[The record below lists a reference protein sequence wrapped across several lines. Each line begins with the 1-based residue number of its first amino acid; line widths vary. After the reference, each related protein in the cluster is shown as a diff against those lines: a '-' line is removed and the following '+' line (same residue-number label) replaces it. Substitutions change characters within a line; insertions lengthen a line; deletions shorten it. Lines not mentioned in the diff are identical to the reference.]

1 MNEFFRAFQNYQ
13 AKNRNLSCEVSFKNN
28 MCKIIVKN
36 DSKVVITCQSAS
48 PYNAANLAYNQ
59 LIVHKEDLR

>member
-48 PYNAANLAYNQ
+48 PYNAASLAYNK
-59 LIVHKEDLR
+59 LITHREELK